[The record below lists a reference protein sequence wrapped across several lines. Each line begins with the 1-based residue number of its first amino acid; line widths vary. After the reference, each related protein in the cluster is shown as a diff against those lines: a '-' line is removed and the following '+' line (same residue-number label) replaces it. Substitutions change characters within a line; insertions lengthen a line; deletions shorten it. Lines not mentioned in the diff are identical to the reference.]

1 MTVLA
6 LRQMREEFRFMATV
20 PTARGQVRPGDGSD
34 PAGAG
39 YIGRIVAGSL
49 ATGLIAAL
57 LLVAAPFI
65 SPEENDV
72 TGAVLC
78 GFAVGWAM
86 LAILSTRHTDQP
98 QRWAAAPALFMG
110 LGGLLLIGFG
120 SSSREVLN
128 WVWPP
133 VLLALV
139 IWMFVRARRQLH
151 SRSRRWLL
159 YPVLAVLAVAS
170 VGGGY
175 ETVREKA
182 DANAYPMPGQL
193 IDAGGHRHHL
203 NCTGSGSP
211 TVVLQPGGGDFSS
224 VMAWIAPAVAAETR
238 VCVYDR
244 AGRGWSE
251 PADSPQDATRIAL
264 DLHTLLQ
271 RANVPGPYV
280 LAGHS
285 FGGLYVLTYADRY
298 PGEVAGMVLVD
309 STNPATQADPAKAK
323 AYDPGSY
330 DAVTDRF
337 SALGAAAARIS
348 LVRLVGS
355 FGYGDLPMR
364 SRDEVRAGTATPAY
378 AAGWIDEFV
387 QSNASGAEAAMLTD
401 FGGKPLVVLTA
412 GGETD
417 PTHDAAQIKL
427 AAVSTDS
434 SHRVVDG
441 ASHAGM
447 MFNEQYAKTYTRAII
462 DVVASVRS
470 SAPLARS
477 PGCTNRPIAACPG
490 DGIAHL

>member
-6 LRQMREEFRFMATV
+6 LRHMREELRFMAITPT
-20 PTARGQVRPGDGSD
+20 PTAPGRVRPGDGSD
-34 PAGAG
+34 PAPAG
-39 YIGRIVAGSL
+39 HIGRIVAGSL

-57 LLVAAPFI
+57 LLVAAPFV

-86 LAILSTRHTDQP
+86 LAILSMRNTDQP
-98 QRWAAAPALFMG
+98 QRWAAVPALFMG

-175 ETVREKA
+175 QTVREAA
-182 DANAYPMPGQL
+182 DANAYPMSGQL
-193 IDAGGHRHHL
+193 IDVGGHRLHL
-203 NCTGSGSP
+203 NCTGTGSP
-211 TVVLQPGGGDFSS
+211 TVILQPGGGDFSS
-224 VMAWIAPAVAAETR
+224 VMAWIAPAVAADTR

-251 PADSPQDATRIAL
+251 SADSPQDATQIAT

-271 RANVPGPYV
+271 RGNVPGPYV

-285 FGGLYVLTYADRY
+285 FGGLYILTYAERY
-298 PGEVAGMVLVD
+298 PGDVAGMVPID
-309 STNPATQADPAKAK
+309 STNPATHADSAKAT
-323 AYDPGSY
+323 AYDSGSY
-330 DAVTDRF
+330 DAVTDRVA
-337 SALGAAAARIS
+337 ALGAAAARVG

-355 FGYGDLPMR
+355 FGYGDLPPQ
-364 SRDEVRAGTATPAY
+364 SRDEVRAKTATADY
-378 AAGWIDEFV
+378 ASGWIDEFV
-387 QSNASGAEAAMLTD
+387 QANASGAEAAMLTD
-401 FGGKPLVVLTA
+401 FGDKPLVVLTA
-412 GGETD
+412 GAETD
-417 PTHDAAQIKL
+417 ATHDAAQNKL
-427 AAVSTDS
+427 TTLSTNS
-434 SHRVVDG
+434 SHRVVEG
-441 ASHAGM
+441 ASHIGLITD
-447 MFNEQYAKTYTRAII
+447 EQYAKATTRAIL
-462 DVVASVRS
+462 DVVSSVRNNQ
-470 SAPLARS
+470 PLVK
-477 PGCTNRPIAACPG
+477 
-490 DGIAHL
+490 